1 MKLGNFNKD
10 VYETSYKALC
20 ERMGLQIEAAGYNS
34 KNVSFGRT
42 GSKSQQKSR
51 ENYTE

>member
-1 MKLGNFNKD
+1 MLGDFNKD

-20 ERMGLQIEAAGYNS
+20 ERMGLRIEGDKYNS

-42 GSKSQQKSR
+42 GSKSQQGDR
-51 ENYTE
+51 EKEL

>member
-1 MKLGNFNKD
+1 MLGNFNKD

-20 ERMGLQIEAAGYNS
+20 ERMGLRIETDKYNS

-42 GSKSQQKSR
+42 GTKSNQNSKEKA
-51 ENYTE
+51 E